1 MPEVHVIALGAVRKQ
16 VDFSQRDVAFEGRTI
31 RALLKSLE
39 TQEGGSLEALLVC
52 DDRLRADYAVLVN
65 GSSVKVDQLDTPLA
79 GGEQVV
85 TMAIVR
91 RLAGG

>member
-1 MPEVHVIALGAVRKQ
+1 MPEVHVIALGAVRKKLG
-16 VDFSQRDVAFEGRTI
+16 FSQRDAVFKGGTI
-31 RALLKSLE
+31 RDLLKSLE
-39 TQEGGSLEALLVC
+39 TQEGGSLESLLVC
-52 DDRLRADYAVLVN
+52 DDKLRADYAVLVN
-65 GSSVKVDQLDTPLA
+65 GSSVKADQLDTPLA